1 MRLMKIATVIAVL
14 LGTCGLSG
22 CIAVEAHKE
31 ADVQGLTQRV
41 EALEQTIVKQQAE
54 IARLQAAAAHSPES
68 PASGQKP

>member
-1 MRLMKIATVIAVL
+1 MKPLKIATVIAAL

-31 ADVQGLTQRV
+31 TDVQGLTQRV

-54 IARLQAAAAHSPES
+54 IARLQAAAARSPES
-68 PASGQKP
+68 QVSGQKP

>member
-1 MRLMKIATVIAVL
+1 MKLLKIATFFAVL

-41 EALEQTIVKQQAE
+41 EALEQTIIKQQAE
-54 IARLQAAAAHSPES
+54 IGRLQAAARSPDS
-68 PASGQKP
+68 QAAGQKP

>member
-1 MRLMKIATVIAVL
+1 MKLLKIATFIAAV

-41 EALEQTIVKQQAE
+41 EALEQTIIKQQAE
-54 IARLQAAAAHSPES
+54 IARLQAATRSPDSQAA
-68 PASGQKP
+68 GQKP